1 MQALQ
6 VNGAGLWQLEDGG
19 LMVMGYD
26 QKCGELAVKFLE
38 DHFDPIPESKVDE
51 LAQVIQ
57 DAIEDWLR
65 GEDLL

>member
-1 MQALQ
+1 
-6 VNGAGLWQLEDGG
+6 
-19 LMVMGYD
+19 MVMGYD